1 MKRDIYATA
10 VARFEDARSFVFKDG
25 REQLCGYD
33 WQQRKSELWARSGG
47 RCEKDVGTTNRCH
60 REAEDPHHCIPR
72 SKGRDD
78 RLSNLVALC
87 RYHHNLLNERKPK
100 WTAKGIK

>member
-33 WQQRKSELWARSGG
+33 WKMRKLELFKRCEG
-47 RCEKDVGTTNRCH
+47 RCEYIRPNGFRCLCD
-60 REAEDPHHCIPR
+60 ADDPHHLTPR
-72 SKGRDD
+72 RIARDD
-78 RLSNLVALC
+78 RLENLIGIC
-87 RYHHNLLNERKPK
+87 RVCHSELDKRKIRSDKKERR
-100 WTAKGIK
+100 